1 MFVKTIR
8 TLLSL
13 FGNLSEP
20 VGIHPG
26 YSKPFRASW
35 NPSELFETHQTAQT
49 FQSLKGK
56 LVQPDWLR
64 GWFQPNVGT
73 APSLHR

>member
-13 FGNLSEP
+13 FGTPQNSLE
-20 VGIHPG
+20 
-26 YSKPFRASW
+26 PFRTPQ
-35 NPSELFETHQTAQT
+35 NPSEPFAA
-49 FQSLKGK
+49 LKGK